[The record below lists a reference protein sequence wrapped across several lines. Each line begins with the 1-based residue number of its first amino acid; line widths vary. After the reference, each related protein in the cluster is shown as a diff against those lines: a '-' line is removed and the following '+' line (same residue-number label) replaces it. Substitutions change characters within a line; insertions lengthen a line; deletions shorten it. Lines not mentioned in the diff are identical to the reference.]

1 MSANSRLINLQ
12 EKIQQ
17 IQTSLSGANKSET
30 PIPELIEST
39 NLLRSNEFLI
49 KINQKQNELLSTYEE
64 YVSELKK
71 MISTTLLAQISS
83 LRKSQ
88 KKSKKP
94 KRKWHSNYCSK
105 TNFWKGN
112 TWKKMVIASWRNL
125 VINNSSSKI

>member
-17 IQTSLSGANKSET
+17 IQTSLSEIDKST
-30 PIPELIEST
+30 IPMPELIEST

-49 KINQKQNELLSTYEE
+49 KVNQKQNELLSTYEE

-71 MISTTLLAQISS
+71 MISTTIRAQINS

-88 KKSKKP
+88 KKSRMP
-94 KRKWHSNYCSK
+94 KRKITKRPRKK
-105 TNFWKGN
+105 TLHKRKIR
-112 TWKKMVIASWRNL
+112 KKQTKR
-125 VINNSSSKI
+125 KKKR